1 MNSFTCIIGAKN
13 PALRKHV
20 EGLTDAS
27 AEVALSDEI
36 WAAGRDQAHGEMSVA
51 EAVDW
56 TCLVYGHLFSVD
68 GPLDIDAIPAQV
80 LGQIIARNG
89 VDGLNKTDGRYIVVF
104 RDAKNGKVTVSGDP
118 VGLMSVF
125 YSKIG
130 GGVAV
135 ATDINSLLALPG
147 MSQEPDPSAIAGF
160 LTCSRYNLLVDKTFY
175 RDIAKIPANH
185 AMLLAGDD
193 LKLLRF
199 WLPDISQD
207 NPVQGSDEEIVE
219 TARQMM
225 LDATQA
231 RTAGEGQ
238 MAAALSGGF
247 DSSSVVSMMRYL
259 DESKSRPFTTISF
272 NFGSDEADEDD
283 LIDAVSEMHNTEHH
297 RLNVL
302 EKPFFTEMDAIIE
315 ANAGPVLESGVLL
328 LWKKKAELARLGMS
342 ASLSGLG
349 GDELFMGRMNFL
361 ADEVSQFH
369 FKTAWREIRAVYP
382 FDGSTGKKTSLK
394 KLLKANVLSPLE
406 PYALKNYRQA
416 GPGKKYPPAWVQGDL
431 VKRGLLDGNLPRAA
445 PPRASTVYQQDCWE
459 VFYYELLNG
468 GITYHSIAGDA
479 TGIDTRFPL
488 LDRKL
493 IEYMFRVPRRLKISN
508 GKVRHVQQEA
518 MRPFLPPELLRDHLK
533 KDFHPVLDA
542 HLRREYTA
550 MLEPLFAAKSHL
562 SDDFVDWDALR
573 DPYQA
578 FLDGKAKP
586 YSLWVALC
594 LERWLELKT

>member
-1 MNSFTCIIGAKN
+1 MNGLICLVGAKN
-13 PALRKHV
+13 PSMRSHI
-20 EGLTDAS
+20 EGLMAES
-27 AEVALSDEI
+27 AQIALDDEI
-36 WAAGRDQAHGEMSVA
+36 WAAGRDQAHGEMSIA

-56 TCLVYGHLFSVD
+56 SCHFYGHLFSVE
-68 GPLDIDAIPAQV
+68 GPTDAEASPAQT
-80 LGQIIARNG
+80 LGQILARSG
-89 VDGLNKTDGRYIVVF
+89 VDGLTKTDGRYVVVF
-104 RDAKNGKVTVSGDP
+104 RDKRSGKVTVCGDP

-125 YSKIG
+125 YAKIG
-130 GGVAV
+130 GGFAI
-135 ATDINSLLALPG
+135 ATDINSLLALPE
-147 MSQEPDPSAIAGF
+147 MSREPDPSSIAGF
-160 LTCSRYNLLVDKTFY
+160 LTCSRYKLLVDTTFY
-175 RDIAKIPANH
+175 RDIKKIPSNH
-185 AMLLAGDD
+185 AVLLNGDD
-193 LKLLRF
+193 LTIHRY

-207 NPVQGSDEEIVE
+207 NPVMVSDEEVVE

-225 LDATQA
+225 LDATQD
-231 RTAGEGQ
+231 RVKGEGPL
-238 MAAALSGGF
+238 AAALSGGF
-247 DSSSVVSMMRYL
+247 DSSSVVSMMRHL

-328 LWKKKAELARLGMS
+328 LWKKKAELARLGMT

-361 ADEVSQFH
+361 ADEVSKFH
-369 FKTAWREIRAVYP
+369 FRTAWREIRAVYP
-382 FDGSTGKKTSLK
+382 FDSSTGKRTSLK

-406 PYALKNYRQA
+406 PYAIKNYRQA
-416 GPGKKYPPAWVQGDL
+416 GPGKKYPPSWVQGNL
-431 VKRGLLDGNLPRAA
+431 VDQGVLDGNLPRAA

-468 GITYHSIAGDA
+468 GITYHSIAGDG

-493 IEYMFRVPRRLKISN
+493 IEYMFRVPRRLKISD

-542 HLRREYTA
+542 HLRREYTE

-573 DPYQA
+573 EPYQA